1 MISPVKCCASAALP
15 PLPKV
20 YRMPRRSNARQ
31 SSSATALASGSRAAA
46 ASPAARWSDS
56 CAAIQSDAVG
66 VGTSSDIGR
75 LLLGAQREQVERDG
89 ARTDRAHLV
98 AQGGE

>member
-46 ASPAARWSDS
+46 ASPVATWSES
-56 CAAIQSDAVG
+56 WPAIQSVAVG
-66 VGTSSDIGR
+66 TASVGPASGIGG
-75 LLLGAQREQVERDG
+75 LLIGPCVEQVEGDG
-89 ARTDRAHLV
+89 AGSDGAHLV
-98 AQGGE
+98 AQ